1 MSEAKSYIRGNLQIH
16 ESSSYFAGRNG
27 SSLML
32 RNMLYP
38 MKQEIEEVES
48 VTKEEIASVAK
59 DIFRKEKMTIAVI
72 SEKSLRK
79 EIEENSDI

>member
-1 MSEAKSYIRGNLQIH
+1 
-16 ESSSYFAGRNG
+16 
-27 SSLML
+27 
-32 RNMLYP
+32 MLYP